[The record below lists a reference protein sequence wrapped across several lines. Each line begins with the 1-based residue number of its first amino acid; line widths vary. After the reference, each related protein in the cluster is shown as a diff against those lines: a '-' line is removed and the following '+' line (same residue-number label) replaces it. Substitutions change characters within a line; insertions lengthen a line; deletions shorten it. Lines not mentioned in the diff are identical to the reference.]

1 MKKLKAICL
10 ISRPINFIITFFAVI
25 ISGSIYSSGGRLE
38 LKIILA
44 AFAMAFACSAGN
56 IINDIYDL
64 EIDKINK
71 PKRVLPEQILSIT
84 NAKLLYFLFFSAAL
98 ILGALNGM
106 FSFAF
111 ILFVEVVIFLYSDT
125 LKKIV
130 LIGNVVVAM
139 LTASALIYGTFIA
152 GNLSAGLIPAIFAF
166 FVNFIR
172 ELIKDMEDLEGDTLH
187 SIITFPIKYGM
198 INASR
203 LIYGLIIAVI
213 IITALPFFLNT
224 YKVEYFIIIMVIVNP
239 IFVYIIKL
247 MQESKDKNSL
257 NKASSLIKL
266 NMVFGLF
273 AILLGV

>member
-10 ISRPINFIITFFAVI
+10 ILRPINFIITFFAVI

-139 LTASALIYGTFIA
+139 LTASALIYGTLIA

-172 ELIKDMEDLEGDTLH
+172 ELIKDMEDLEGDTLY

-203 LIYGLIIAVI
+203 LIYGLIITVI
-213 IITALPFFLNT
+213 IITALPFYLNI

-239 IFVYIIKL
+239 IFVYVIKL
-247 MQESKDKNSL
+247 MQESKDKNNL

-266 NMVFGLF
+266 NMVFGLL

>member
-1 MKKLKAICL
+1 MQKLRAIYI

-25 ISGSIYSSGGRLE
+25 ISGSIYSTGGRLD

-71 PKRVLPEQILSIT
+71 PKRVLPKQLLSIT

-130 LIGNVVVAM
+130 LIGNVVVAL
-139 LTASALIYGTFIA
+139 LTASALIYGTLIV

-172 ELIKDMEDLEGDTLH
+172 ELIKDMEDLEGDTLN

-203 LIYGLIIAVI
+203 LIYGLIITVI
-213 IITALPFFLNT
+213 IITTLPFYLNI
-224 YKVEYFIIIMVIVNP
+224 YKMEYFIIIMVIVNP

-247 MQESKDKNSL
+247 IQESKDKNSL

>member
-1 MKKLKAICL
+1 MKKLEAICL

-111 ILFVEVVIFLYSDT
+111 ILFIEVVIFLYSDT

-130 LIGNVVVAM
+130 LIGNVVVAL
-139 LTASALIYGTFIA
+139 LTASALIYGTLIA

-172 ELIKDMEDLEGDTLH
+172 ELIKDMEDLEGDTLY

-203 LIYGLIIAVI
+203 LIYGLIITVI
-213 IITALPFFLNT
+213 IITALPFYLNI